1 MKNGE
6 PSRTMK
12 NCRLFGLNWGYI
24 ILMFHGICIYI
35 IYIYNIYIYNI
46 YIFKTMNQRI
56 GFLGKIFTGNHVF
69 SQEMLSGVPVSTF
82 PQTNLLN

>member
-6 PSRTMK
+6 PSRTIWAK
-12 NCRLFGLNWGYI
+12 LG
-24 ILMFHGICIYI
+24 
-35 IYIYNIYIYNI
+35 IYNIDVSWHI

-56 GFLGKIFTGNHVF
+56 GFLGRIFTGNHVF
-69 SQEMLSGVPVSTF
+69 SHEMLSGVPVSTF